1 MTLFEGKMEDI
12 NQIITLLEQAKQ
24 LADKTLDQMQPHT
37 RAYLYFDDIRNGLG
51 LEIGRFKKY
60 LKIMEEE

>member
-1 MTLFEGKMEDI
+1 MNDI

-24 LADKTLDQMQPHT
+24 IADKTLDQMKPHT
-37 RAYLYFDDIRNGLG
+37 RAYLYFDDIRYGLSI
-51 LEIGRFKKY
+51 EIGRFKKY

>member
-1 MTLFEGKMEDI
+1 MNDI

-24 LADKTLDQMQPHT
+24 LADKTLEQMKPHT

-51 LEIGRFKKY
+51 LEINRFKKY

>member
-1 MTLFEGKMEDI
+1 MEDI

-24 LADKTLDQMQPHT
+24 LADKTLDQMKPHT
-37 RAYLYFDDIRNGLG
+37 RAYLYFDDIRNGLS